1 MILAHP
7 RYRTVRRFRGGVIVA
22 PGAVRIEAVSKISAW
37 QKLGVVTRVAGQQA
51 GRSRTLKAIKG
62 AVATTVRSFA
72 HAMHQLWLEV
82 IGTLF
87 LAIAGFGAVTLV
99 REYLKY
105 EAGRTTAGRVAIAV
119 GFTLTFAWFGLT
131 SFWRVKRKSQRP

>member
-1 MILAHP
+1 MILGHP
-7 RYRTVRRFRGGVIVA
+7 RYRTVRRVRGCVIVA
-22 PGAVRIEAVSKISAW
+22 PEAVRIEAVSKISPAM
-37 QKLGVVTRVAGQQA
+37 KLGVVARVARQQA
-51 GRSRTLKAIKG
+51 GRSRTLKAIKS

-72 HAMHQLWLEV
+72 HALHQLWLEV

-119 GFTLTFAWFGLT
+119 GFTLMFAWFGLT